1 MNDPLADLGRL
12 EGVPSAVTAARDA
25 TDAVLRDRGRRSVP
39 AEDTARALL
48 TGARASAA
56 IEGEQWEPGAVRL
69 STELIELAAAVR
81 RSPGQV
87 LARAHALLAKG
98 MVPDDRLG
106 RVVATEPMD
115 GLLGLLTGTTRA
127 PAVVQAAIA
136 HAEIA
141 RLAPFGG
148 GDGVIARA
156 VEHMVLIDAGIDP
169 RAALVPE
176 VGHLAAGAGYQQA
189 LRGYA
194 SGGADGVRGWI
205 LHCASALTRGAEE
218 SPLGAARRFRDDRV

>member
-1 MNDPLADLGRL
+1 M
-12 EGVPSAVTAARDA
+12 TAARDA
-25 TDAVLRDRGRRSVP
+25 TDAVLRDRGRRAVS

-48 TGARASAA
+48 AGARASAA
-56 IEGEQWEPGAVRL
+56 IEGAASEGADWEPGAVRL
-69 STELIELAAAVR
+69 STELIELAAQVR
-81 RSPGQV
+81 RAPGQV

-98 MVPDDRLG
+98 MLPDDRLG
-106 RVVATEPMD
+106 RVAAAEPLD
-115 GLLGLLTGTTRA
+115 GLLGLLTGSTRA
-127 PAVVQAAIA
+127 PALVQAAIA

-176 VGHLAAGAGYQQA
+176 VGHQAAGAGYRQA
-189 LRGYA
+189 LQGYA
-194 SGGADGVRGWI
+194 SGSTDGVRGWL
-205 LHCASALTRGAEE
+205 LHCAAALTRGAEE